1 LTCLPQ
7 AGVFVR
13 KEYKD
18 ILIDSFKHC
27 IKNKGLKIYGWC
39 IMTSHVH
46 MIIGTDQDKM
56 ENILRDLKRHTSEKL
71 RSAITNNFTE
81 SRREW
86 MLAMMTKA
94 GTANSNNINFQFW
107 IQNNHSVELRTIEM
121 AHQKLDYIHYN
132 PVEAGFVEKPEEYL
146 YSSARDYYEGKG
158 IIEITRLDTLI
169 L

>member
-1 LTCLPQ
+1 
-7 AGVFVR
+7 
-13 KEYKD
+13 
-18 ILIDSFKHC
+18 
-27 IKNKGLKIYGWC
+27 
-39 IMTSHVH
+39 MTSHVH

-107 IQNNHSVELRTIEM
+107 IQNNHPVELRTIEM

-132 PVEAGFVEKPEEYL
+132 LSLIHISEP
-146 YSSARDYYEGKG
+146 
-158 IIEITRLDTLI
+158 TRLGMTSYAVFCLQKKKNNSQQSI
-169 L
+169 